1 MDYIGL
7 SRIAA
12 KIISFEKCLDV
23 RNALF
28 EYGYGGVSATMMYS
42 DVDLR
47 VICVENAIESVRFN
61 YFLQRG
67 EVEDEQQRAQY

>member
-7 SRIAA
+7 SRITA

-28 EYGYGGVSATMMYS
+28 EYGYGGVSAIMMYS

-47 VICVENAIESVRFN
+47 VICVEMLSSP
-61 YFLQRG
+61 
-67 EVEDEQQRAQY
+67 